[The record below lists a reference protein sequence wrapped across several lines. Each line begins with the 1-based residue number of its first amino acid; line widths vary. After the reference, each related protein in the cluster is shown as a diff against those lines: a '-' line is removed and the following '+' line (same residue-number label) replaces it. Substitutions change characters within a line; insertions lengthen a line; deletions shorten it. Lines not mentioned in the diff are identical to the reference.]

1 MIKFFLIILSVIL
14 TSFYFFPF
22 EFVFLPEINTKMAMA
37 GVGLVICGVNLAK
50 HPFPIINTDFFYL
63 SLIGMFISLIS
74 WFSMT
79 YNGTNDG
86 SFLTY
91 IVSMWVWLG
100 GAYCL
105 INWLR
110 MIHGYL
116 SITLVCNYLI
126 MVCVAQCIIAYA
138 MNVYAPLK
146 DFVDSFLGGE
156 DAFMGKAETRIYG
169 IGAALD
175 VSGMRF
181 SAVLAMI
188 AFLSVKMGDTSK
200 FYYVKWYICAFFII
214 AVIGNMMSRT
224 TTIGVGLALVYW
236 LYFCRNVSYPLRDKH
251 LYLKWL
257 IGALL
262 IGIPVVISLYY
273 TNQAFYTNLRFGFE
287 GFFALWENGKWEV
300 QSNNIWFEHMWTF
313 PDTWKTWLIGDGYG
327 ANPDGDPY
335 YTGPNYHGFYK
346 GTDVGYLRFL
356 FYFGIIGTFLLI
368 LYICR
373 TALACIR
380 KFPKEKEMFL
390 LILIVNLVCWFKAST
405 DIFLAFAPFLCMS
418 REEDEAYVMLQKN

>member
-1 MIKFFLIILSVIL
+1 
-14 TSFYFFPF
+14 
-22 EFVFLPEINTKMAMA
+22 
-37 GVGLVICGVNLAK
+37 
-50 HPFPIINTDFFYL
+50 
-63 SLIGMFISLIS
+63 
-74 WFSMT
+74 MT